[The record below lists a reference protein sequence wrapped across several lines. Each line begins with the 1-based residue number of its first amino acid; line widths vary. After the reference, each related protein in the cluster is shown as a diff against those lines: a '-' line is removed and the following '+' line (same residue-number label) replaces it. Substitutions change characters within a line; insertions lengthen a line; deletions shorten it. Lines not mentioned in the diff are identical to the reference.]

1 MKRLLL
7 GAAVVAHCHAAV
19 GQQPLEKQVPCLIE
33 PNVRL
38 SIRSPV
44 ASTIATVPVDRGSVV
59 RKGQTLVTLDATEE
73 QATLAAARYR
83 AIMEGQLRAA
93 ESRLSYLQEKLDRR
107 QSLLKQNYVSA
118 QDRDDVASESRT
130 AAAEVVEARD
140 TRELA
145 RLEVQRLAAVV
156 HKRVITS
163 PIDGVVTER
172 LQHPGEMAQA
182 GDAAGAI
189 LKLAQINPLKV
200 EIVMPVAKYGRFK
213 PGDVIVVRPEP
224 PFKGSYKA
232 TVRVV
237 DRVVDP
243 ASGTFGVR
251 LELPNPDGSVPS
263 GVRCTAEL

>member
-1 MKRLLL
+1 MKQILLL
-7 GAAVVAHCHAAV
+7 AAVACCGQSAAA
-19 GQQPLEKQVPCLIE
+19 QPVLEKQIPCLIE

-44 ASTIATVPVDRGSVV
+44 ASVIATVPVDRGSVV

-93 ESRLSYLQEKLDRR
+93 ESRLAYLQEKLERR

-130 AAAEVVEARD
+130 AAAELVEAKDARA
-140 TRELA
+140 LA
-145 RLEVQRLAAVV
+145 RIEVQRLSAVV
-156 HKRVITS
+156 NKRVITS
-163 PIDGVVTER
+163 PIDGIVTER

-189 LKLAQINPLKV
+189 LKLAQVNPLKV
-200 EIVMPVAKYGRFK
+200 EIVMPVAKYGKIK
-213 PGDVIVVRPEP
+213 PGDVIVIKPEP

-263 GVRCTAEL
+263 GVRCSAEL